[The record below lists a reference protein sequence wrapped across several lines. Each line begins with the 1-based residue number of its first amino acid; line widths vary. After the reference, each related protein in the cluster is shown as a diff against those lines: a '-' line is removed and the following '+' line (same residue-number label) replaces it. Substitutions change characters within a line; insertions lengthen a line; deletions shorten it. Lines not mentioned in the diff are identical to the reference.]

1 MVMRKFMVAVAI
13 VLVLLGAIIL
23 MLPFLLD
30 LNRYRDQYLPILE
43 QALHRKVEVED
54 VRLTLFPTLGVQ
66 LRQVVVADDPTL
78 SSKPFLTVPSVQVAV
93 QWKPLL
99 QRRIE
104 VESVLIEN
112 PILQVIRS
120 EKGDFN
126 TSTIG
131 KISTSGEISSEKA
144 EPQDSVSPFLG
155 VLAVKRFS
163 MTGGTLQYED
173 RTHQPLQAYQIEKLV
188 LNTESV
194 AIGETAG
201 VRVHG
206 MLMPYQVPFDVNGRL
221 GPLQANLDIA
231 ELDVV
236 GHLGKV
242 VVTAQ
247 GKILNGQLTLDV
259 QIPKASTDD
268 VPVELGLIKPIGV
281 TQLQAHL
288 VAPLFLK
295 EPQSPPTEATID
307 PFRLNL
313 HFGQS
318 LIHVSGKG
326 TPSRVSLVGDSP
338 TLFSQDLPVLLP
350 VQQPFSLEQI
360 QFEVEIQGATLT
372 LQSLKAKVFDGT
384 LLATGTLDRTR
395 PPFTFSTQG
404 TFKEFL
410 VEPLATVIQPS
421 SLSITG
427 IGDVIWKVNGVV
439 TSSKNP
445 TFDGPIHLTL
455 RNGEVIGFDLV
466 KVIEDALQMSGVLGE
481 STGTTSFSLID
492 AKTELEKGDL
502 AIRELTA
509 YAPNFSLRSAGKLG
523 LDQSVNLKGALGVP
537 PAIADKIIRRFPMAK
552 VVRKKGQLELPFVV
566 GGTVQNP
573 VLRLDTQ
580 SLGNQVQKKVEERL
594 KKALQGDDR
603 ELQKLLD
610 EGKDLLKQLFRK

>member
-231 ELDVV
+231 ELDFV

-537 PAIADKIIRRFPMAK
+537 PAIADKITRRFPMAK

>member
-1 MVMRKFMVAVAI
+1 MRKFMVAVAI

-231 ELDVV
+231 ELDFV

>member
-78 SSKPFLTVPSVQVAV
+78 SSKPFLIVPSVQVAV

-481 STGTTSFSLID
+481 SIGTTSFSLID

-610 EGKDLLKQLFRK
+610 EGKDLLKHFFRK

>member
-1 MVMRKFMVAVAI
+1 MVAVAI

-131 KISTSGEISSEKA
+131 KISTSGEVSSEKA

>member
-231 ELDVV
+231 ELDFV

-594 KKALQGDDR
+594 KKALQGDDQ

-610 EGKDLLKQLFRK
+610 EGKDLLKHFFRK

>member
-231 ELDVV
+231 ELDFV

-427 IGDVIWKVNGVV
+427 IGDVVWKVNGVV

-509 YAPNFSLRSAGKLG
+509 YAPNFSFRSAGKLG

-594 KKALQGDDR
+594 KKALQGDDQ

-610 EGKDLLKQLFRK
+610 EGKDLLKHFFRK

>member
-594 KKALQGDDR
+594 KKALQGDDQ

-610 EGKDLLKQLFRK
+610 EGKDLLKHFFRK

>member
-1 MVMRKFMVAVAI
+1 MVAVAI

-131 KISTSGEISSEKA
+131 EISTSGEISSEKA

-594 KKALQGDDR
+594 KKALQGDDQ

-610 EGKDLLKQLFRK
+610 EGKDLLKHFFRK